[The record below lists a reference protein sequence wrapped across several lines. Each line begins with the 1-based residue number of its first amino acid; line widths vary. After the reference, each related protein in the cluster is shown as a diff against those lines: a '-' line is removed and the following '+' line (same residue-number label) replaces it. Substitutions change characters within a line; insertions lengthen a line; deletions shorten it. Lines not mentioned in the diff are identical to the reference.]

1 MNNFKL
7 GIIPNNH
14 FTYKIK
20 RFAVTSG
27 VVLTLLTT
35 GCSTK
40 KNEDGYYEKNVCAT
54 KLDYEKIQTNIEE
67 LGNIEN
73 VEYFIID
80 KNSNKS
86 IEKDIKA
93 IKKIIETGK
102 TKNLYIYLSYEN
114 TYHFQSK
121 DEYIDHCKKLFLEL
135 DKNKIKY
142 IIIGDEDVL
151 SFINVEEKYPI
162 SDNTEL
168 DKRYKDGKLQSKEK
182 FEKQNFQNSDGFI
195 EEEIKNIKQEEKST
209 KEDKDKKN
217 KENKEEKSTKEDK
230 DEKDKENKEENK
242 YDENGWELV
251 NEDIYYKGID
261 VSEHQGEIDWKKA
274 KKEIDYAIIRVG
286 DSYNK
291 DENGNIIVDHYYHRN
306 MNECMKNNIIVG
318 IYLYTRATTKKDIE
332 KEIEFVYNNLTD
344 SNGKPY
350 KISLPIHIDI
360 EGQVAE
366 RLRNPKTRKEQI
378 KYIKKFCQYFED
390 LGYSVGIYINSN
402 DLYAINE
409 LREFTTWLAGGWLY
423 NVDNDTENMLLRHES
438 KINEDGELEIKVS
451 ETTYWSPAAQTNSKT
466 HVSGIKGDVD
476 GDYAEKEFYDA
487 LIRLAEENQEKI
499 ENNIKRNR

>member
-1 MNNFKL
+1 MKNFKL
-7 GIIPNNH
+7 GIVPNNN

-20 RFAVTSG
+20 RIAITSG
-27 VVLTLLTT
+27 IILSLATT
-35 GCSTK
+35 GCGAK
-40 KNEDGYYEKNVCAT
+40 KNKDGYYEKEVCAT
-54 KLDYEKIQTNIEE
+54 KIDYETIQTSLEE
-67 LGNIEN
+67 LENIEN
-73 VEYFIID
+73 IEYFIID
-80 KNSNKS
+80 KNNNKS
-86 IEKDIKA
+86 IEKDIEA
-93 IKKIIETGK
+93 IKKIIEKGK
-102 TKNLYIYLSYEN
+102 TINLYLYLSYEN
-114 TYHFQSK
+114 TYHFPSK
-121 DEYIDHCKKLFLEL
+121 EEYIEHCEKILLQL
-135 DKNKIKY
+135 DKNNIEY

-151 SFINVEEKYPI
+151 SSLNAKEKYPI
-162 SDNTEL
+162 SDNSKLE
-168 DKRYKDGKLQSKEK
+168 KRYKDGKILSKEK
-182 FEKQNFQNSDGFI
+182 FKKQAIQNSDGF
-195 EEEIKNIKQEEKST
+195 T
-209 KEDKDKKN
+209 ED
-217 KENKEEKSTKEDK
+217 ENLNVEKEEKSSE
-230 DEKDKENKEENK
+230 KEEKKKEEKSPKKEEKK

-251 NEDIYYKGID
+251 NEEIYYKGID

-274 KKEIDYAIIRVG
+274 KDEINYAIIRVG

-306 MNECMKNNIIVG
+306 MAECMKYNINVG
-318 IYLYTRATTKKDIE
+318 IYLFTRATTEKDIE

-344 SNGKPY
+344 KNGKPY

-360 EGQVAE
+360 EETVAD

-378 KYIKKFCQYFED
+378 KYIKEFCQYFED

-402 DLYAINE
+402 DLYAIDE

-438 KINEDGELEIKVS
+438 KINEDGELEINVS

-487 LIRLAEENQEKI
+487 LIRLAEEKQEII
-499 ENNIKRNR
+499 EKNVKRNR